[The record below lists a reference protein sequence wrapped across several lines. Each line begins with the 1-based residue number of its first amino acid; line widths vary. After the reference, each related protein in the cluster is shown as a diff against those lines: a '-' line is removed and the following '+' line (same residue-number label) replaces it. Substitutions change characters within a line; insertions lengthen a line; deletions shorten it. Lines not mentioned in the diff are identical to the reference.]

1 MATTNQERIGR
12 GLALLAR
19 GLEPRVVK
27 ALETAYGP
35 NWWDVVDQQAVEA
48 TGRGVGTNTS
58 DPAFLLNAVWHHWN
72 HVFGKVLGKTERS
85 YVSELQEVRNRW
97 AHPRTDRPFTLD
109 DTDRALGTMG
119 LVLEA
124 FAAPDAAGEVRRL
137 RDEVLR
143 QRWENEERRE
153 AKRAAPAPATSA
165 TTGLRP
171 WRTIAQPHRDVRE
184 GRYVQAEFAANLSQ
198 AARGDG
204 PAEYADPALFY
215 QRTFITAGLTD
226 LLEGALRR
234 LSGTGGEPVIELQTT
249 FGGGKT
255 HSMIALHHLAASK
268 EPASLAGVEP
278 ILQTVGLDRMPRV
291 TTAVLSGLDLSP
303 AEPKSHD
310 GTQVRTM
317 WGELAWQL
325 GGHDAFDRL
334 ARSDAAGKAPGVDIL
349 RDLFTAYGPV
359 LILIDEWVTFIRQLW
374 TDASLPAGSFDD
386 NLSFAHQL
394 TEAAKQTKDSLLV
407 ASLPSSEIETGG
419 EGGHE
424 ALRRLRHTFGRIQ
437 APWQPA
443 TAEESFQIVKN
454 RLFEPVGAADF
465 AARDAAISAFAS
477 LYRGHSGDFP
487 AETKETAY
495 ERRMRDAYPI
505 HPELF
510 DRLYADWSSL
520 ERFQRTRGVLRLMAA
535 VIHRLWESEDQSPLI
550 LPASVPI
557 SEGSVRTELLR
568 YLEDNWKPVVDTDVD
583 GSDSLP
589 WRLDAETAALGRYL
603 AARRVA
609 RTVFLGSA
617 PTAPDAPNRGL
628 DDRTIK
634 LGAVQPGESPATF
647 GDALRRLSNRAT
659 HLYDNQGRYWFSTEE
674 SVAQLAR
681 DRTERVTDDETF
693 DEIRYRLRSAARER
707 DAFARVHVAP
717 QLPADVADE
726 DDVALVVLG
735 PEVPHT
741 IRSEAS
747 AAGTRANEILN
758 ERGTGPRQH
767 RNMLVFLA
775 PDQSRLTE
783 LMDAAR
789 QYLAWKSIDADRDTL
804 TLDSF
809 QQRQLT
815 TKLAEADGTVTSRI
829 PETYSWLLVPSQPQ
843 ADGAVEWKALRLTGS
858 DGIVRRAARKLVGD
872 DLLLPKCSGT
882 YLRFALDNG
891 PPRIWESG
899 EVGVRQL
906 WSYFTSYLYMPRLA
920 SAAVFADAIADG
932 VGSAWRDTFA
942 YAAGKD
948 EAAGRYLGLIVAR
961 HLDVVLDGRSL
972 IVRPELAAAQLER
985 EEAERAASS
994 ADIPSKA
1001 DVPTTGAGTE
1011 AVVPSGPRPMRR
1023 FHGTVDLDATRPTP
1037 QFSQVAE
1044 EVVARLAG
1052 LSNAR
1057 VRVRV
1062 DIEATADSEGFT
1074 DSTVRTVTE
1083 NAHTLK
1089 FTDAGFE
1096 EE

>member
-1 MATTNQERIGR
+1 MATTNQERIQR
-12 GLALLAR
+12 GLELLAR
-19 GLEPRVVK
+19 GLEPRVIK
-27 ALETAYGP
+27 MLETAYGP
-35 NWWDVVDQQAVEA
+35 DWWDVVDQQAVEA
-48 TGRGVGTNTS
+48 TGRGVGTNSS
-58 DPAFLLNAVWHHWN
+58 DPAFLLNAVWFHWN
-72 HVFGKVLGKTERS
+72 PVFGKVLGRAERS

-109 DTDRALGTMG
+109 DTDRALGTTG
-119 LVLEA
+119 LLLEA
-124 FAAPDAAGEVRRL
+124 FSAPDAATEVRRL
-137 RDEVLR
+137 REEVLR
-143 QRWENEERRE
+143 QRWEAEERRE
-153 AKRAAPAPATSA
+153 TKRATSPTPAPAG
-165 TTGLRP
+165 GLRP
-171 WRTIAQPHRDVRE
+171 WRTIAQPHQDVRE

-204 PAEYADPALFY
+204 PAEYADAALFY
-215 QRTFITAGLTD
+215 QRTFITTGLGD

-234 LSGTGGEPVIELQTT
+234 LGGIGGEPVIELQTN

-255 HSMIALHHLAASK
+255 HSLIALFHLTGGRD
-268 EPASLAGVEP
+268 PATLAGVEP
-278 ILQTVGLDRMPRV
+278 ILATVGLKQMPTV
-291 TTAVLSGLDLSP
+291 TPAVLSGLDLSP

-310 GTQVRTM
+310 GTEVHTM

-325 GGHDAFDRL
+325 GGRPAFERL
-334 ARSDAAGKAPGVDIL
+334 ARADAAGKAPGVDIL
-349 RDLFTAYGPV
+349 RDLFNAHGPV

-394 TEAAKQTKDSLLV
+394 TEAVKQTKASLLV

-454 RLFEPVGAADF
+454 RLFEPIAAGDYV
-465 AARDAAISAFAS
+465 ARDAAIAAFAG
-477 LYRGHSGDFP
+477 LYRQHSGDFP
-487 AETKETAY
+487 PETKEAAY
-495 ERRMRDAYPI
+495 ERRMKAAYPI

-510 DRLYADWSSL
+510 DRLYQDWSSL

-535 VIHRLWESEDQSPLI
+535 VIHRLWEGEDQSPLI
-550 LPASVPI
+550 LPAAVPI
-557 SEGSVRTELLR
+557 AESTVRSELMR
-568 YLEDNWKPVVDTDVD
+568 YLEENWKPVVDTDVD
-583 GSDSLP
+583 GPDSLP
-589 WRLDAETAALGRYL
+589 WRLDAETPALGRYG

-659 HLYDNQGRYWFSTEE
+659 HLYDNQGRYWFSTQE
-674 SVAQLAR
+674 SVGQLAR
-681 DRTERVTDDETF
+681 DRAERVSIDEAFEET
-693 DEIRYRLRSAARER
+693 RKRLRGAVGDRAG
-707 DAFARVHVAP
+707 FGRVHIAP
-717 QLPADVADE
+717 RVPADVADE

-735 PEVPHT
+735 PEAPHT
-741 IRSEAS
+741 TRSEDS
-747 AAGTRANEILN
+747 VAGALAESILA
-758 ERGTGPRQH
+758 ERGTGPRLH

-775 PDQSRLTE
+775 ADQTRLTE
-783 LMDAAR
+783 LLDAVR
-789 QYLAWKSIDADRDTL
+789 QYLAWQSIEADRSTL

-809 QQRQLT
+809 QERQLS
-815 TKLAEADGTVTSRI
+815 TKLGEADGTVAARI
-829 PETYSWLLVPSQPQ
+829 PETYTWLLVPTQPQ
-843 ADGAVEWKALRLTGS
+843 PDGAVEWQALRVTGG
-858 DGIVRRAARKLVGD
+858 DGIVKRAERKLDG
-872 DLLLPKCSGT
+872 DLLLSKCSGT
-882 YLRFALDNG
+882 YLRFALDNV
-891 PPRIWESG
+891 PRIWEKG
-899 EVGVRQL
+899 EVGARQL
-906 WSYFTSYLYMPRLA
+906 WSYFTSYLYMPRLT
-920 SAAVFADAIADG
+920 SDAVFTHAIAEG
-932 VGSAWRDTFA
+932 VASAWRDTFA

-948 EAAGRYLGLIVAR
+948 ETTGRYLGLTTGR
-961 HLDVVLDGRSL
+961 HPDVVLDGRSL
-972 IVRPELAAAQLER
+972 IVKPELAEAQLQR
-985 EEAERAASS
+985 EAAERAAATPTAEPGGGQPAPVPDAES
-994 ADIPSKA
+994 AAK
-1001 DVPTTGAGTE
+1001 
-1011 AVVPSGPRPMRR
+1011 SGPRPMRR
-1023 FHGTVDLDATRPTP
+1023 FHGTVDLDASRPTP

-1052 LSNAR
+1052 LPNAR

-1074 DSTVRTVTE
+1074 DATVRTVTE
-1083 NAHTLK
+1083 NANTLK
-1089 FTDAGFE
+1089 FTDVGFE

>member
-1 MATTNQERIGR
+1 MATTNQERIQR
-12 GLALLAR
+12 GLEVLAR
-19 GLEPRVVK
+19 GLEARVIK
-27 ALETAYGP
+27 MLETAYGP
-35 NWWDVVDQQAVEA
+35 DWWDIIDQQAVEA

-58 DPAFLLNAVWHHWN
+58 DPAFLLNAVWFHWN
-72 HVFGKVLGKTERS
+72 QVFGKVLGRAERS

-109 DTDRALGTMG
+109 DTDRALSTMG
-119 LVLEA
+119 LLLEA
-124 FAAPDAAGEVRRL
+124 VSAPEAAGEVRRL
-137 RDEVLR
+137 REEVLR
-143 QRWENEERRE
+143 QRWEAEERRE
-153 AKRAAPAPATSA
+153 TKRASAPTPAPAG
-165 TTGLRP
+165 GLRP
-171 WRTIAQPHRDVRE
+171 WRTIAQPHQDVRE

-204 PAEYADPALFY
+204 PAEYAESTLFF
-215 QRTFITAGLTD
+215 QRTFITAGLQE
-226 LLEGALRR
+226 LLEDALRR
-234 LSGTGGEPVIELQTT
+234 LCGKGGEPVIELQTN

-255 HSMIALHHLAASK
+255 HSLIALYHLAGSSD
-268 EPASLAGVEP
+268 PASLAGVEP
-278 ILQTVGLDRMPRV
+278 ILKVVGPERMPNV
-291 TTAVLSGLDLSP
+291 TPAVLSGLDLSP

-310 GTQVRTM
+310 GTEVHTM

-325 GGHDAFDRL
+325 GGRPAFDRL
-334 ARSDAAGKAPGVDIL
+334 ARADAAGKAPGVDIL
-349 RDLFTAYGPV
+349 RDLFNAHGPV

-394 TEAAKQTKDSLLV
+394 TEAVKQTKDSLLV

-454 RLFEPVGAADF
+454 RLFEPVAAADF
-465 AARDAAISAFAS
+465 GARDAVIAGFAG
-477 LYRGHSGDFP
+477 LYRQHSGDFP
-487 AETKETAY
+487 PETKEAAY
-495 ERRMRDAYPI
+495 ERRMKSAYPI

-510 DRLYADWSSL
+510 DRLYQDWSSL

-535 VIHRLWESEDQSPLI
+535 VIHRLWEGEDQSPLI
-550 LPASVPI
+550 LPASVPVAGGTVR
-557 SEGSVRTELLR
+557 SELMR

-583 GSDSLP
+583 GADSLP
-589 WRLDAETAALGRYL
+589 WRLDAETPALGRYL

-659 HLYDNQGRYWFSTEE
+659 HLYDNQGRYWFSTQE

-681 DRTERVTDDETF
+681 DRAERMSDDEAF
-693 DEIRYRLRSAARER
+693 EEIRKRLRSAASDRAE
-707 DAFARVHVAP
+707 FGRVHLAP
-717 QLPADVADE
+717 RVPADVADE
-726 DDVALVVLG
+726 DDVALVILG
-735 PEVPHT
+735 PEAPHT
-741 IRSEAS
+741 TRSEDS
-747 AAGTRANEILN
+747 VAGALAETILS

-775 PDQSRLTE
+775 ADQTRLTE
-783 LMDAAR
+783 LLDAVR
-789 QYLAWKSIDADRDTL
+789 QYLAWQSIEADRSTL

-809 QQRQLT
+809 QERQLS
-815 TKLAEADGTVTSRI
+815 TKLAEADNTVTSRI
-829 PETYSWLLVPSQPQ
+829 PETYAWVLVPTQPE
-843 ADGAVEWKALRLTGS
+843 ADGPIEWKALRLTGG
-858 DGIVRRAARKLVGD
+858 DGIVRRAARKLIGD
-872 DLLLPKCSGT
+872 DLLLPKCSGA

-906 WSYFTSYLYMPRLA
+906 WTYFTSYVYMPRLA
-920 SAAVFADAIADG
+920 NAAIFTGAIADG
-932 VGSAWRDTFA
+932 AATAWRDTFA

-948 EAAGRYLGLIVAR
+948 ETTGRYLGLAAGR
-961 HLDVVLDGRSL
+961 HPDVVLDGRSL
-972 IVRPELAAAQLER
+972 IVKPELVARQLEADETQRAAASPVVAPTSELPAA
-985 EEAERAASS
+985 EAGEA
-994 ADIPSKA
+994 
-1001 DVPTTGAGTE
+1001 TE
-1011 AVVPSGPRPMRR
+1011 ALAGPRRMRR

-1052 LSNAR
+1052 LPNAQ

-1062 DIEATADSEGFT
+1062 DIEASADGDGFNE
-1074 DSTVRTVTE
+1074 STVRTVTE
-1083 NAHTLK
+1083 NARTLK
-1089 FTDAGFE
+1089 FADAGFE